1 MNSQD
6 LTYALV
12 KNYGTFL
19 ISVATFINAI
29 IGNAIIYFLLAS
41 AQLKL

>member
-6 LTYALV
+6 LTYV
-12 KNYGTFL
+12 QGKSYGTFL
-19 ISVATFINAI
+19 ISVATFINAV
-29 IGNAIIYFLLAS
+29 IGNTIIYFLLAS